1 MIRYDLAQL
10 AKQRRKGTS
19 ATLPPIQGSIGA
31 ETAYLKAL
39 RSALR
44 EMAAH
49 TQEMI
54 LPVAER
60 EIALTKS
67 TMTADMAEHDFSS
80 LEVLTSRL
88 VSTASSMVRRILGL
102 EAQRHTTTFM
112 ATAKRVLG
120 IDLNAA
126 VRQEDLSDFLDS
138 ATARN
143 VGLIKGLLDDTAK
156 RIKGKVID
164 AVINGR
170 SATVLRKDLTEQF
183 GISDRRAKQIARDQ
197 ISKLNSDLNRIRQV
211 QAGVT
216 SYEWMTA
223 HDERV
228 RPLHRSLDGKEYKY
242 GEPTGAEDG
251 LPPGQPINCRC
262 IARGIVK
269 F

>member
-1 MIRYDLAQL
+1 MMRYKLASL
-10 AKQRRKGTS
+10 AKRPKGVAVALPAIS
-19 ATLPPIQGSIGA
+19 ASIGA

-39 RSALR
+39 RAALR
-44 EMAAH
+44 EMATH
-49 TQEMI
+49 TREMI
-54 LPVAER
+54 IPVAER
-60 EIALTKS
+60 EIAATKR
-67 TMTADMAEHDFSS
+67 MTVDMTEHDFTT
-80 LEVLTSRL
+80 LEVITSRL
-88 VSTASSMVRRILGL
+88 TASASAMVRRILNL
-102 EAQRHTTTFM
+102 EAKRHTDTFM
-112 ATAKRVLG
+112 ASAKRVLG
-120 IDLNAA
+120 IDLAAA
-126 VRQEDLSDFLDS
+126 VRHEDLIDYLDT

-164 AVINGR
+164 VVINSR

-183 GISDRRAKQIARDQ
+183 ALSDRRAKLIARDQ

-228 RPLHRSLDGKEYKY
+228 RPLHRSLDGVEYKY
-242 GEPTGAEDG
+242 GEATGAEGG